1 MIGEPLKDR
10 LRSLDRRE
18 LISILLVG
26 AIVVA
31 GVAFWYVRSL
41 PRSVSVEL
49 TGDQRPA
56 GGGDI
61 AASPSPS
68 AAPLVVHVTGWVHR
82 PGVYEFHQGDRVIDA
97 VRRAGGARRGAD
109 LTSLN
114 LAALLVDAQQ
124 IVVLKRGQH
133 STPQGTPAAG
143 ETLVN
148 VNTATIDQLE
158 SLPGIGPTLAQRII
172 DHREEHGPFRS
183 VDELLDVSGIGD
195 QTLAELRPK
204 VTV

>member
-1 MIGEPLKDR
+1 LIGEPLKDR

-26 AIVVA
+26 ALVVA

-49 TGDQRPA
+49 TGEQEPSGGA
-56 GGGDI
+56 GVQS
-61 AASPSPS
+61 SPSPS
-68 AAPLVVHVTGWVHR
+68 AAPIVVHVTGWVHR
-82 PGVYEFHQGDRVIDA
+82 PGVYEFGPGDRVIDA

-124 IVVLKRGQH
+124 IVVLKRGQPPG
-133 STPQGTPAAG
+133 PQAPAGTG
-143 ETLVN
+143 EALVN

-172 DHREEHGPFRS
+172 DYREEHGPFRS
-183 VDELLDVSGIGD
+183 VDELLNVSGIGD

>member
-10 LRSLDRRE
+10 LRSMDRRE
-18 LISILLVG
+18 LLSILLVG
-26 AIVVA
+26 ALVVA

-41 PRSVSVEL
+41 PRPVSVQL
-49 TGDQRPA
+49 AGDQESSGGA
-56 GGGDI
+56 G
-61 AASPSPS
+61 AQASPSPS
-68 AAPLVVHVTGWVHR
+68 AAPIVVHVAGWVHR
-82 PGVYEFHQGDRVIDA
+82 PGVYEFGQGDRVIDA
-97 VRRAGGARRGAD
+97 VRRAGEAKRGAD

-114 LAALLVDAQQ
+114 LAALLVDGQQ
-124 IVVLKRGQH
+124 IVVLKRGQPP
-133 STPQGTPAAG
+133 SLQPPSGTG
-143 ETLVN
+143 EALVN

-195 QTLAELRPK
+195 QTLAELRPR

>member
-1 MIGEPLKDR
+1 LIGEPLKDR
-10 LRSLDRRE
+10 LRYLDRRE
-18 LISILLVG
+18 LLSILLVG
-26 AIVVA
+26 AMVVA

-41 PRSVSVEL
+41 PRPVSVEL
-49 TGDQRPA
+49 TGEQKSS
-56 GGGDI
+56 GSGDVQ
-61 AASPSPS
+61 ASPSPS
-68 AAPLVVHVTGWVHR
+68 SAPIVVHVAGWVHR
-82 PGVYEFHQGDRVIDA
+82 PGVYQFQQGDRVIDA
-97 VRRAGGARRGAD
+97 VRRAGGTRRGAD
-109 LTSLN
+109 LKSLN

-124 IVVLKRGQH
+124 ILVLRRGQS
-133 STPQGTPAAG
+133 STPQGTQTAG